1 MGHDKRVAL
10 PQKYRYNKNVKDVSH
25 FRKEQTML
33 ELIDIC
39 FERNHK
45 KILDHIHLTLDEKKF
60 YVITGPNGS
69 GKSTLAKI
77 IMGLEQPDSGQIL
90 FQGKDITHLSVSERA
105 QLGISYAFQQPVTFK
120 GITVFDLLKIA
131 VGLEMTEEDAL
142 ELLKKVGIT
151 SREYLHRELNR
162 SLSGG
167 ERKRIEIASVL
178 SRHPMV
184 AIFDEPEAGIDLWSF
199 QSLTEIFKEL
209 ASTSSGMTIVISH
222 QERIMKLADQ
232 MILLDHGTIK
242 KIGDRKEMLSEILEE
257 MEDAYE

>member
-1 MGHDKRVAL
+1 
-10 PQKYRYNKNVKDVSH
+10 
-25 FRKEQTML
+25 ML
-33 ELIDIC
+33 EIKKLSYSVKENNDILKDINLK
-39 FERNHK
+39 FE
-45 KILDHIHLTLDEKKF
+45 DEKI

-69 GKSTLAKI
+69 GKSTLVKI
-77 IMGLEQPDSGQIL
+77 IMGILKQTSGEIFFDNEDL
-90 FQGKDITHLSVSERA
+90 TALTIDERA
-105 QLGISYAFQQPVTFK
+105 RKGISYAFQQPVTFK

-232 MILLDHGTIK
+232 MILLENGTIK